1 MGRAREAAERP
12 IRSVIEIVFFDAGET
27 LLHPHPSFPELFSAT
42 CARHGIDVSP
52 DDVAPVLFGMVRN
65 MAEVAAEAGV
75 ANASASEREAYRFW
89 THVYRRCLAELSIDA
104 EWLADEL
111 YKVFSDGA
119 SYRLYDDALPAIEA
133 LKDAG
138 YRIGLISNFEGWLE
152 ELLIELELGD
162 VFEVSVISGLVGVEK
177 PNARIYEIALEQ
189 AGVEPGV
196 AAHVG
201 DSPSNDIRPPVDL
214 GMRAVLLDRAGHHE
228 NETSPVI
235 RSLLEL
241 PSLIP
246 TL

>member
-1 MGRAREAAERP
+1 VDRAGEAAGRATS
-12 IRSVIEIVFFDAGET
+12 SVIEIVFFDAGET

-52 DDVAPVLFGMVRN
+52 EEVAPVLFGMVRN

-75 ANASASEREAYRFW
+75 ANASASEHEAYRFW
-89 THVYRRCLAELSIDA
+89 THVYRRCLAELSIEA

-152 ELLIELELGD
+152 ELLVELELGD

-177 PNARIYEIALEQ
+177 PNARIYEIALDQ
-189 AGVEPGV
+189 AGVDPGV

-201 DSPSNDIRPPVDL
+201 DSLPNDIQPPVDL
-214 GMRAVLLDRAGHHE
+214 GMKAVLLDRAGRHG
-228 NETSPVI
+228 NEKLPVI

-241 PSLIP
+241 PAVIP

>member
-1 MGRAREAAERP
+1 
-12 IRSVIEIVFFDAGET
+12 VIEIVFFDAGET

-42 CARHGIDVSP
+42 CARHGIEVSP
-52 DDVAPVLFGMVRN
+52 ETVAPVLFGMVRN

-75 ANASASEREAYRFW
+75 VNASASEQQAHRFW
-89 THVYRRCLAELSIDA
+89 THLYRKCLRELSIDA

-111 YKVFSDGA
+111 YKIFSDSA
-119 SYRLYDDALPAIEA
+119 SYRLYDDALPAIRD
-133 LKDAG
+133 LKEAG

-152 ELLIELELGD
+152 ELLVELEVGD

-177 PNARIYEIALEQ
+177 PDARIYEIALRAAE
-189 AGVEPGV
+189 VEPAE

-201 DSPSNDIRPPVDL
+201 DSLANDIRPPVDL
-214 GMRAVLLDRAGHHE
+214 GMRAVLLDRAGHHDKDAV
-228 NETSPVI
+228 PVI

-241 PSLIP
+241 PSLVP

>member
-1 MGRAREAAERP
+1 
-12 IRSVIEIVFFDAGET
+12 VIQVVFFDAGET

-52 DDVAPVLFGMVRN
+52 ERVAPVLFGMVRN

-75 ANASASEREAYRFW
+75 ANASATEQDAYRFW
-89 THVYRRCLAELSIDA
+89 THVYRRCLKEMSIDA

-119 SYRLYDDALPAIEA
+119 SYRLYDDALPAIA
-133 LKDAG
+133 GLKDAG

-152 ELLIELELGD
+152 ELLVELELGD

-177 PNARIYEIALEQ
+177 PDVRIYEIALEK
-189 AGVEPGV
+189 AGVRPED

-201 DSPSNDIRPPVDL
+201 DSVANDIRPPVEL
-214 GMRAVLLDRAGHHE
+214 GMKAVLLDRAGRHG
-228 NETSPVI
+228 NESTTVI

-241 PSLIP
+241 PALVP